1 MATKI
6 VTKNSSTASAV
17 PTASDLVQGELAV
30 NVADKRLFTED
41 NGGSIIELGTNPST
55 IDINA
60 GSIDGTAIG
69 ASSAS
74 TGAFTTLTAT
84 GLTVDTNTLYVDST
98 NNRVGIGTTTPAYS
112 LDIVADDPDLRQEIP
127 STSASNLIQH
137 FFTVDGVEEGQVVYN
152 KSSGSEYFGLKT
164 TRDITFQTGGSA
176 ERMRIDASGNVGIG
190 TSSPNSLYAGASNLV
205 VGGGSSESGMTIFSS
220 DTTDGNIYFADG
232 TSGSAYYSGFLEYNH
247 SSDFFRVG
255 VNGTER
261 MRIDSSGN
269 VKIGNANKG
278 VSDADEGVLFSG
290 ALPGLSYFTRDGG
303 LATSHARLNSYG
315 GVIRV
320 VANGNSAGQIGS
332 GSSGA
337 LSFYNGAGSSERMR
351 IDSSGSVGIGISSP
365 TADLHVRRASNGTES
380 NAHFKIAGG
389 ASTYTA
395 HHWLDAT
402 AYYIGQSAMSRRV
415 RIYSGAEASGVNLN
429 AGATSWGTFSD
440 ERLKYDVEP
449 VENAVESLSNLRTVK
464 YRLKD
469 VDSAEDKKKIGLMAQ
484 DLVGV
489 LDEVIDPLKRT
500 GDDTEYMSVRYTE
513 LVPVLVKAI
522 QEQQTLIESL
532 TDRIAALEE

>member
-41 NGGSIIELGTNPST
+41 NGGAIVELGTNPST

-255 VNGTER
+255 VNGSER

-269 VKIGNANKG
+269 VGIGT
-278 VSDADEGVLFSG
+278 SSPSRPLDITD
-290 ALPGLSYFTRDGG
+290 
-303 LATSHARLNSYG
+303 ATSDGSG
-315 GVIRV
+315 GVVLHSYLPTVELDDISGGGTSFILQQDG
-320 VANGNSAGQIGS
+320 ANTLFKHDST
-332 GSSGA
+332 
-337 LSFYNGAGSSERMR
+337 ERMR
-351 IDSSGSVGIGISSP
+351 IDSSGRLLVGQTSVSS
-365 TADLHVRRASNGTES
+365 
-380 NAHFKIAGG
+380 GG
-389 ASTYTA
+389 ASAGNATMYVDGGIVRKQASFGNFNDAWASGHGTIFEGRSGFNPSNKPNSEAWFHVKTIYTQTSGSNFY
-395 HHWLDAT
+395 LT
-402 AYYIGQSAMSRRV
+402 QTCTTLVG
-415 RIYSGAEASGVNLN
+415 RIYTRYNNSSGSSSAWS
-429 AGATSWGTFSD
+429 SW
-440 ERLKYDVEP
+440 VE
-449 VENAVESLSNLRTVK
+449 K
-464 YRLKD
+464 
-469 VDSAEDKKKIGLMAQ
+469 
-484 DLVGV
+484 
-489 LDEVIDPLKRT
+489 
-500 GDDTEYMSVRYTE
+500 
-513 LVPVLVKAI
+513 
-522 QEQQTLIESL
+522 
-532 TDRIAALEE
+532 